1 MKTVLVTG
9 GSRGI
14 GAACV
19 RAFAADGWV
28 TAFCARNPGPE
39 QEAVVRDTGALFL
52 PCDVGDAARV
62 NAMADTVKKKFHRL
76 DALVLNAG
84 ISWTGLAQ
92 DMTEEEFDLL
102 YRVDLKGPFLCAK
115 AFLPMMISRGQGS
128 IVTVS
133 SMWGQVGGS
142 CESAYSAF
150 KAGLIGWTKA
160 LAREVGPSGIRVN
173 CLSPGYIDTR
183 MNAAHGEDVRRQM
196 AEDTPLGRLGT
207 PGDCASAALF
217 LCSEAS
223 SFITGQ
229 VLPVNGGLVT

>member
-19 RAFAADGWV
+19 RAFAKAGWV
-28 TAFCARNPGPE
+28 CAFCARGESPG
-39 QEAVVRDTGALFL
+39 QEALVRETGALFI
-52 PCDVGDAARV
+52 PCDVGDASQVRDLAE
-62 NAMADTVKKKFHRL
+62 TVGRKFHRL

-84 ISWTGLAQ
+84 ASHTGLCQ
-92 DMTEEEFDLL
+92 DLSEEDFDRLC
-102 YRVDLKGPFLCAK
+102 RVNLKGPFLCAK
-115 AFLPMMISRGQGS
+115 AFLPMMISRKSGS

-160 LAREVGPSGIRVN
+160 LAKELGPSGIRVN
-173 CLSPGYIDTR
+173 CLSPGFIDTD
-183 MNAAHGEDVRRQM
+183 MTACYGPEVRAQM
-196 AEDTPLGRLGT
+196 CQDTPLGRLGL
-207 PGDCASAALF
+207 PEDCAAAALF
-217 LCSEAS
+217 LCSGDA

-229 VLPVNGGLVT
+229 VLAVNGGLVT

>member
-1 MKTVLVTG
+1 MRTVLVTG

-19 RAFAADGWV
+19 RAFARDGWV
-28 TAFCARNPGPE
+28 CAFCARHPGPE
-39 QEAVVRDTGALFL
+39 QEAVVRDTGALFV
-52 PCDVGDAARV
+52 PCDVGEPAQVEALR
-62 NAMADTVKKKFHRL
+62 DTLLSRFRHL

-84 ISWTGLAQ
+84 ISLSGLCQ
-92 DMTEEEFDLL
+92 DMSEADFDLL
-102 YRVDLKGPFLCAK
+102 YRVHLKGPFLCAK
-115 AFLPMMISRGQGS
+115 AFLPAMISRKSGS

-160 LAREVGPSGIRVN
+160 LAKELGPSGIRVN
-173 CLSPGYIDTR
+173 CLSPGFIDTD
-183 MNAAHGEDVRRQM
+183 MNACFGPEVLEQMRQ
-196 AEDTPLGRLGT
+196 DTPLGRLGR
-207 PGDCASAALF
+207 PEDCADAALF
-217 LCSEAS
+217 LCSEAA

-229 VLPVNGGLVT
+229 LLSVNGGLVT

>member
-19 RAFAADGWV
+19 RAFSRDGWV
-28 TAFCARNPGPE
+28 CAFCARHDGPGA
-39 QEAVVRDTGALFL
+39 EAVARETGALFI
-52 PCDVGDAARV
+52 PCDVGDAGQVA
-62 NAMADTVKKKFHRL
+62 AMADTVRRKLHRL

-84 ISWTGLAQ
+84 ISVTGLAQ
-92 DMTEEEFDLL
+92 DMSEEDFDLL
-102 YRVDLKGPFLCAK
+102 YRVNLKGPFLCAR
-115 AFLPMMISRGQGS
+115 AFLPMMISQKTGS

-160 LAREVGPSGIRVN
+160 LAKECGPSGIRVN
-173 CLSPGYIDTR
+173 CLSPGYIDTD
-183 MNAAHGEDVRRQM
+183 MNAAYGEDVRRQM

-207 PGDCASAALF
+207 PEDCASAALF
-217 LCSEAS
+217 LCSGGA

-229 VLPVNGGLVT
+229 LLPVNGGLVT

>member
-19 RAFAADGWV
+19 RAFSADGWAC
-28 TAFCARNPGPE
+28 AFCARHPGPE
-39 QEAVVRDTGALFL
+39 QEALVRETGALFI
-52 PCDVGDAARV
+52 PCDVGDAGQVASMAERV
-62 NAMADTVKKKFHRL
+62 LAGFRHL

-84 ISWTGLAQ
+84 ISITGLAQ
-92 DMTEEEFDLL
+92 DMSEEEFDLL

-115 AFLPMMISRGQGS
+115 AFLPSMISRKSGS

-160 LAREVGPSGIRVN
+160 LAKECGPSGIRVN
-173 CLSPGYIDTR
+173 CLSPGFIDTQ
-183 MNAAHGEDVRRQM
+183 MNASFGEDVRREM
-196 AEDTPLGRLGT
+196 AEETPLCRLGT
-207 PGDCASAALF
+207 PGDCASAVLY
-217 LCSEAS
+217 LCSEGA

-229 VLPVNGGLVT
+229 VLAVNGGLVV